1 MGRQTVVQAI
11 LAILLFSVLPDH
23 KKREQS
29 DSIFFMQPFG
39 KMNADVQKVT
49 VPKITVF
56 RSWSLPA
63 NDKSL
68 ADQEWKLEFNLII
81 KGEYSEI

>member
-1 MGRQTVVQAI
+1 
-11 LAILLFSVLPDH
+11 
-23 KKREQS
+23 
-29 DSIFFMQPFG
+29 MQPFG